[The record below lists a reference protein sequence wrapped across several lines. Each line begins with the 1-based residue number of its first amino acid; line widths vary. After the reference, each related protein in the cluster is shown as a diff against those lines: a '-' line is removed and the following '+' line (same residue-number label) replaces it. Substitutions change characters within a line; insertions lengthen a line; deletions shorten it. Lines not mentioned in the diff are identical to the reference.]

1 MQVISS
7 KDNEIIKNIKK
18 LKEKKYRDLENA
30 YLIEGIKIVKEAI
43 AENAKIK
50 QIVMCEDFTDN
61 VELDKDT
68 LYELARHN
76 LIYVTRN
83 IMDSLSDVKTPQGII
98 GVVEKSKRFAEEDN
112 DENKS
117 KNNIDAETNML
128 GNKTGIEPKVD
139 YTQDIIIALDGV
151 QDPGNLGTIIRT
163 ADSANLNQIIISKT
177 SADPYNPKVVRSTMG
192 AIFRVNIIETENIVE
207 ELKKAQENGFK
218 VMVTALDSSESIY
231 KTEFNKKVIVI
242 GNEANGVSKEVQS
255 IADEKVKIPML
266 GKTESLNASVAAGI
280 MIYEY
285 VRRKIKE

>member
-7 KDNEIIKNIKK
+7 KDNEIIKNIRK

-43 AENAKIK
+43 AENAKIR
-50 QIVMCEDFTDN
+50 QIIMCEDFTDN

-242 GNEANGVSKEVQS
+242 GNEANGVSKEVQI

>member
-128 GNKTGIEPKVD
+128 GNKTGIEPKVN

-242 GNEANGVSKEVQS
+242 GNEANGVSKEVQI

>member
-7 KDNEIIKNIKK
+7 KDNEIIKNIRK

-43 AENAKIK
+43 AENAKIR
-50 QIVMCEDFTDN
+50 QIIMCEDFTDN

-266 GKTESLNASVAAGI
+266 GKTESLNASIAAGI

>member
-18 LKEKKYRDLENA
+18 LKEKKYRELENA

-98 GVVEKSKRFAEEDN
+98 GVVEKRKRFAEEDN

-266 GKTESLNASVAAGI
+266 GKTESLNASIAAGI

>member
-7 KDNEIIKNIKK
+7 KDNEIIKNIRK

>member
-7 KDNEIIKNIKK
+7 KDNEIIKNIRK

-266 GKTESLNASVAAGI
+266 GKTESLNASIAAGI

>member
-128 GNKTGIEPKVD
+128 GKCKT
-139 YTQDIIIALDGV
+139 
-151 QDPGNLGTIIRT
+151 
-163 ADSANLNQIIISKT
+163 
-177 SADPYNPKVVRSTMG
+177 
-192 AIFRVNIIETENIVE
+192 
-207 ELKKAQENGFK
+207 QE
-218 VMVTALDSSESIY
+218 I
-231 KTEFNKKVIVI
+231 
-242 GNEANGVSKEVQS
+242 
-255 IADEKVKIPML
+255 
-266 GKTESLNASVAAGI
+266 
-280 MIYEY
+280 
-285 VRRKIKE
+285 

>member
-7 KDNEIIKNIKK
+7 KDNEIIKNILK

-112 DENKS
+112 DQNKS

>member
-7 KDNEIIKNIKK
+7 KDNEIIKNIRK

-50 QIVMCEDFTDN
+50 QIIMCEDFADN

-68 LYELARHN
+68 LYELAKHN

-98 GVVEKSKRFAEEDN
+98 GVVEKNKIEE
-112 DENKS
+112 
-117 KNNIDAETNML
+117 IIET
-128 GNKTGIEPKVD
+128 KVD
-139 YTQDIIIALDGV
+139 YKQDIIIALDGV

-207 ELKKAQENGFK
+207 ELQKTKANGFK
-218 VMVTALDSSESIY
+218 VMVTSLDSSKSIY

-242 GNEANGVSKEVQS
+242 GNEANGVTKEVQN
-255 IADEKVKIPML
+255 IADEKVKN
-266 GKTESLNASVAAGI
+266 TNA
-280 MIYEY
+280 
-285 VRRKIKE
+285 RKNREPKCFCCSKYYDI

>member
-7 KDNEIIKNIKK
+7 KDNEIIKNIRK

-50 QIVMCEDFTDN
+50 QIIMCEDFADN

-68 LYELARHN
+68 LYELAKHN

-98 GVVEKSKRFAEEDN
+98 GVVEKNKIEE
-112 DENKS
+112 
-117 KNNIDAETNML
+117 IVET
-128 GNKTGIEPKVD
+128 KVD

-192 AIFRVNIIETENIVE
+192 TIFRVNIIETENLVE
-207 ELKKAQENGFK
+207 ELQKTKSNGFK
-218 VMVTALDSSESIY
+218 VMVTSLDSSKSIY

-242 GNEANGVSKEVQS
+242 GNEANGVSKEVQN

-266 GKTESLNASVAAGI
+266 GKTESLNASVAASI

-285 VRRKIKE
+285 VRRKIEQ

>member
-139 YTQDIIIALDGV
+139 YTQDIIIALEGV

-242 GNEANGVSKEVQS
+242 GNEANGVSKEVQI

>member
-18 LKEKKYRDLENA
+18 LKEKKYRELENA

-43 AENAKIK
+43 AENAKIR
-50 QIVMCEDFTDN
+50 QIIMCEDFTDN

-266 GKTESLNASVAAGI
+266 GKTESLNASIAAGI

>member
-112 DENKS
+112 DQNKS